1 MPEETITANDKIN
14 EKKITGRN
22 IKELS
27 SKLQKAADEGIS
39 YKSQEDVGIT
49 ETLDRIKKR
58 SRIKADSV
66 ESEDE
71 KKTKKQTKKSDSPKT
86 TVKKTTA
93 KSKKTKIKSESEKDD
108 NSDEPVNEL
117 KDEIIEEEPKGKPK
131 RTTRSRSKKNE
142 VKEEAKEYNEDIE
155 NIEASANEIKSKV
168 DKVKNTKDMTMAELL
183 EEASADEEIEEVGE
197 VDEAKPLTD
206 IKSSKRNLKNISD
219 AIISDN
225 TKRKNGKNSAAIV
238 MATITG
244 NKDSGIRT
252 EEEFFEE
259 NNTTFP
265 MDVSTIDFEKERY
278 GAEEDCIADFRLV
291 VKKLEEIY
299 DEKNKELIS
308 VKDELLN
315 ELSDAD
321 KNIEIQMKNLKIR
334 QSEIVNQIAQ
344 IQEVIANKQ
353 SELNNLSLFQIT
365 KKNRIKQIIK
375 DSETEIGT
383 LEMEALAFKNKV
395 TNLME
400 DATHRRVNLFSK
412 VDNVKEQSDYTKGKL
427 DEAKDLLKKMEK
439 REYIDEAA
447 VQRKLILNALKLYT
461 KPMTIGQL
469 MFYPGLSGYSVQT
482 ISSAMN
488 HLVTVDKTVIKV
500 DLEDN
505 VYYLISKSAMNVT
518 N

>member
-1 MPEETITANDKIN
+1 MEEKMPEQTITANDKIN
-14 EKKITGRN
+14 EKKITGKN

-39 YKSQEDVGIT
+39 YKTQEDVGIN

-58 SRIKADSV
+58 SRIKAENV
-66 ESEDE
+66 EPETE
-71 KKTKKQTKKSDSPKT
+71 KKPKKQTKKSDSTKT
-86 TVKKTTA
+86 TAKKTTA
-93 KSKKTKIKSESEKDD
+93 KSKKTETTTESETDD
-108 NSDEPVNEL
+108 NSDETVNKSEN
-117 KDEIIEEEPKGKPK
+117 EIVEEEPKTKPK

-142 VKEEAKEYNEDIE
+142 VKGSDEDIE
-155 NIEASANEIKSKV
+155 VFPKEIKSKG

-197 VDEAKPLTD
+197 VDEAKLSTD
-206 IKSSKRNLKNISD
+206 IKASKRNLKNISD

-244 NKDSGIRT
+244 NKDSGIRE

-259 NNTTFP
+259 NNNTGFP
-265 MDVSTIDFEKERY
+265 MDLSTINFEKERY

-299 DEKNKELIS
+299 DEKNKELIY

-321 KNIEIQMKNLKIR
+321 KNIEVQMKNLKIR

-505 VYYLISKSAMNVT
+505 VYYLISKSAMNAT

>member
-1 MPEETITANDKIN
+1 MPEQTITENDKLN
-14 EKKITGRN
+14 EKKITGKN

-27 SKLQKAADEGIS
+27 SKLQKAAGEGVS
-39 YKSQEDVGIT
+39 YKAQDDVGIT

-58 SRIKADSV
+58 SRIKAESV
-66 ESEDE
+66 EPEVE
-71 KKTKKQTKKSDSPKT
+71 KKTKKQTKKSDSEKT
-86 TVKKTTA
+86 TAKKTTA
-93 KSKKTKIKSESEKDD
+93 KSREIKAKSESETDD
-108 NSDEPVNEL
+108 NSNDKLNEL
-117 KDEIIEEEPKGKPK
+117 KDEIMEEEPKAKSK
-131 RTTRSRSKKNE
+131 RTRGRAKKSEIKEDNE
-142 VKEEAKEYNEDIE
+142 E
-155 NIEASANEIKSKV
+155 IEASKEVSKNGIKSKS
-168 DKVKNTKDMTMAELL
+168 DKAKNTKDMTMAELL
-183 EEASADEEIEEVGE
+183 EESAADEEIKEDEDVEETKLLNDV
-197 VDEAKPLTD
+197 
-206 IKSSKRNLKNISD
+206 KSSKRNLKNISE

-244 NKDSGIRT
+244 NKDSGSRT

-259 NNTTFP
+259 NNNTGFP
-265 MDVSTIDFEKERY
+265 MDVSMIDFEKERY
-278 GAEEDCIADFRLV
+278 GAEEDCIADFRQV
-291 VKKLEEIY
+291 VAKLEEIY
-299 DEKNKELIS
+299 DEKNKELTS

-321 KNIEIQMKNLKIR
+321 RNIEVQMKNLKIR

-344 IQEVIANKQ
+344 IQEVIAGKQ

-365 KKNRIKQIIK
+365 KRNRIRQIIK

-427 DEAKDLLKKMEK
+427 EEAKDLLKKMEK

-447 VQRKLILNALKLYT
+447 VQRKLILNALRLYT

-469 MFYPGLSGYSVQT
+469 LHYPGLFGYSVQT
-482 ISSAMN
+482 VSSAMH

-505 VYYLISKSAMNVT
+505 VYYLISKAAMNVT